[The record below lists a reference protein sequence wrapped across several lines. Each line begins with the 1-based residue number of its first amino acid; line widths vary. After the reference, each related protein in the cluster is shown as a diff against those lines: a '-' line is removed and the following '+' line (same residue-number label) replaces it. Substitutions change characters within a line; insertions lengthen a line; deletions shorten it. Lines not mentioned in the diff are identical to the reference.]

1 MSPTSTSDG
10 APAPPPA
17 VPARPGTA
25 WLLGHFALDVALYL
39 ALTLLLT
46 FVAIAALLAVGERIV
61 GPGGTH
67 GPLFVAAALL
77 ATALAALALWPW
89 RRPKGGPVGS
99 LLPWR
104 ESLALAA
111 FAGLFAQALPW
122 LATRLGLPL
131 DPSNAEPLMGL
142 LAQRPWLAVL
152 LIVGLAPVAE
162 ELFFRGVL
170 LRRFALAGRPWLGL
184 WCTAGLFA
192 LAHELAADGPL
203 LPRLATLGLYLAL
216 GLVFGGVYLRTGRL
230 AAAVAAHALANA
242 IALLLA
248 TYSVA

>member
-1 MSPTSTSDG
+1 VSPTSTSEPS
-10 APAPPPA
+10 PALLPA

-25 WLLGHFALDVALYL
+25 WLLGHFALDVGLYL

-46 FVAIAALLAVGERIV
+46 VVAVAALLAAGERIAT
-61 GPGGTH
+61 PGGTH
-67 GPLFVAAALL
+67 TPLFIAAALA
-77 ATALAALALWPW
+77 ATALAGLALWPW
-89 RRPKGGPVGS
+89 RRPKGGPVGGP
-99 LLPWR
+99 LPWR
-104 ESLALAA
+104 ESLAIAA

-122 LATRLGLPL
+122 VATRLGLPL
-131 DPSNAEPLMGL
+131 DPSNAEPLMAL
-142 LAQRPWLAVL
+142 LAQKPWLAVL
-152 LIVGLAPVAE
+152 LVVGLAPVAE

-192 LAHELAADGPL
+192 LAHELVADGPL
-203 LPRLATLGLYLAL
+203 LPRLATIGLYLAL

-230 AAAVAAHALANA
+230 AAAVAAHAVANA